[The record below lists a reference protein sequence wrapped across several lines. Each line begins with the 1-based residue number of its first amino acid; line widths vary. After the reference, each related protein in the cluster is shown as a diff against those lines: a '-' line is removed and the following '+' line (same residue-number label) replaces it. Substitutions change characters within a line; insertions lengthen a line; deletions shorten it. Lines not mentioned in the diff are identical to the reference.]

1 MPAKTAFFCRMAPFC
16 ADLPDCECLADA
28 RNDTGK
34 FKCPVNYRV
43 QEKIFR
49 PLFGFYDDLAQ
60 ACAK

>member
-1 MPAKTAFFCRMAPFC
+1 VKAIFTPY
-16 ADLPDCECLADA
+16 
-28 RNDTGK
+28 
-34 FKCPVNYRV
+34 YRV

>member
-1 MPAKTAFFCRMAPFC
+1 VDGLIKEGFTHVVD
-16 ADLPDCECLADA
+16 ADL
-28 RNDTGK
+28 K
-34 FKCPVNYRV
+34 SYRV

>member
-1 MPAKTAFFCRMAPFC
+1 MVELCGLVYLF
-16 ADLPDCECLADA
+16 
-28 RNDTGK
+28 
-34 FKCPVNYRV
+34 YRV

>member
-1 MPAKTAFFCRMAPFC
+1 
-16 ADLPDCECLADA
+16 LY
-28 RNDTGK
+28 
-34 FKCPVNYRV
+34 YRV

>member
-1 MPAKTAFFCRMAPFC
+1 LDEPELGIGYAI
-16 ADLPDCECLADA
+16 
-28 RNDTGK
+28 
-34 FKCPVNYRV
+34 YRV